1 MSPLPLSYPSPL
13 YLPFNAEALA
23 GRLQPQPADA
33 DPGGEG
39 FWLLLRGNELALVD
53 GAEGLQLPEGPLP
66 ADFAGDAVNTL
77 YLGLWDGRPC
87 RALSLARER
96 EFPPSLPLENLM
108 ASEPRIDIDLLSLAG
123 RAGQMLHWEQN
134 SRICSRCG
142 GSTER
147 LPGEAGKKC
156 QSCGYAHFPHIHP
169 CVIVLIHRPGELL
182 LARKAEW
189 PAGRYGLV
197 AGFLDCGEC
206 FEEAVTREI
215 AEETGLRVRDIRYL
229 GSQCWPFPSQ
239 VMAGFVAAW
248 EGGELQ
254 VDHKELEDARWFPLN
269 ALPQLPPRR
278 SIARYLIDHWLAQQA
293 GTAKG

>member
-23 GRLQPQPADA
+23 GRLQPQAADA

-39 FWLLLRGNELALVD
+39 FWLLLRGNELALV
-53 GAEGLQLPEGPLP
+53 
-66 ADFAGDAVNTL
+66 AGDDGFALPQGAVPEPLTDLAAGPL

-87 RALSLARER
+87 RALSLPRER
-96 EFPPSLPLENLM
+96 ELPPGLQVENLM
-108 ASEPRIDIDLLSLAG
+108 ASEPRINIDLLSLAG

-142 GSTER
+142 GSTEG
-147 LPGEAGKKC
+147 LPGESGKKC
-156 QSCGYAHFPHIHP
+156 LSCGYHHFPHIHP
-169 CVIVLIHRPGELL
+169 CVIVLIHRAGEVL

-189 PAGRYGLV
+189 PQGRYGLV

-239 VMAGFVAAW
+239 VMAGFAAAW
-248 EGGELQ
+248 EGGEVA
-254 VDHKELEDARWFPLN
+254 VDHKELEDARWFALD

-278 SIARYLIDHWLAQQA
+278 SIARYLIDHWLAQQ
-293 GTAKG
+293 GNRG

>member
-1 MSPLPLSYPSPL
+1 MSALPLSYSSPL
-13 YLPFNAEALA
+13 YLPFNAEALT
-23 GRLQPQPADA
+23 GRLQPQSADA

-39 FWLLLRGNELALVD
+39 CWLLLRGNELALVEGPD
-53 GAEGLQLPEGPLP
+53 GLKLPNGPLP
-66 ADFAGDAVNTL
+66 AEWAGAVANPL
-77 YLGLWDGRPC
+77 YLGLWDGCPC

-96 EFPPSLPLENLM
+96 EFPPGLQTASLM

-123 RAGQMLHWEQN
+123 RASQMLHWEKN

-147 LPGEAGKKC
+147 LSGESGKTC
-156 QSCGYAHFPHIHP
+156 LACGYAHFPHIHP
-169 CVIVLIHRPGELL
+169 CVIVLIHRPGEVL

-189 PAGRYGLV
+189 PEGRYGLV
-197 AGFLDCGEC
+197 AGFLEFGEC

-215 AEETGLRVRDIRYL
+215 AEETGLRVRDIRYI

-248 EGGELQ
+248 EGGEVVVEQ
-254 VDHKELEDARWFPLN
+254 KELEDARWFALD

-278 SIARYLIDHWLAQQA
+278 SIARYLIDHWLAQQ
-293 GTAKG
+293 GEPAKR

>member
-13 YLPFNAEALA
+13 HLPFNAQSLA
-23 GRLQPQPADA
+23 GRLQPQAADA

-39 FWLLLRGNELALVD
+39 FWLLLRGNELALVAGAD
-53 GAEGLQLPEGPLP
+53 GFALPQGAVPEQLADLAAGP
-66 ADFAGDAVNTL
+66 L

-87 RALSLARER
+87 RALSLPRER
-96 EFPPSLPLENLM
+96 ELPPGLQVENLM
-108 ASEPRIDIDLLSLAG
+108 ASEPRINIDLLSLAG
-123 RAGQMLHWEQN
+123 RAGQMLHWEQS

-142 GSTER
+142 GTTEG
-147 LPGEAGKKC
+147 LPGESGKKC

-169 CVIVLIHRPGELL
+169 CVIVLIHRPGEIL

-215 AEETGLRVRDIRYL
+215 AEEVGLRVRDIRYL

-239 VMAGFVAAW
+239 VMAGFAAAW
-248 EGGELQ
+248 EGGEVVVEQ
-254 VDHKELEDARWFPLN
+254 KELEDARWFALD

-278 SIARYLIDHWLAQQA
+278 SIARYLIDHWLAQQTGA
-293 GTAKG
+293 AKG

>member
-13 YLPFNAEALA
+13 YLPFNTEALA
-23 GRLQPQPADA
+23 GRLQPQAADA
-33 DPGGEG
+33 DPGGDG
-39 FWLLLRGNELALVD
+39 CWLLLRGNELALVAGTDGFKLPD
-53 GAEGLQLPEGPLP
+53 GALPEPL
-66 ADFAGDAVNTL
+66 ADLAASAV
-77 YLGLWDGRPC
+77 YFGLWDGRPC
-87 RALSLARER
+87 RALSLPRER
-96 EFPPSLPLENLM
+96 EFPAGLQVENLM

-123 RAGQMLHWEQN
+123 RAGQLLHWERN

-156 QSCGYAHFPHIHP
+156 QSCSYAHFPHIHP
-169 CVIVLIHRPGELL
+169 CVIVLIHRPGEVL

-189 PAGRYGLV
+189 PEGRYGLV
-197 AGFLDCGEC
+197 AGFVDCGEC

-215 AEETGLRVRDIRYL
+215 AEETGLRVRDIRYI

-248 EGGELQ
+248 EGGEVV
-254 VDHKELEDARWFPLN
+254 VDPKELEDARWFALD

-278 SIARYLIDHWLAQQA
+278 SIARYLIDHWLAQQNEAA
-293 GTAKG
+293 GR

>member
-13 YLPFNAEALA
+13 YLPFNAESLA
-23 GRLQPQPADA
+23 GRLQPQLADV

-39 FWLLLRGNELALVD
+39 FWLLLRGNELALIA
-53 GAEGLQLPEGPLP
+53 GAEGLQLPYGPLP
-66 ADFAGDAVNTL
+66 PDCADDAAKVL
-77 YLGLWDGRPC
+77 YLGLWDGVPC
-87 RALSLARER
+87 RALSLGRER
-96 EFPPSLPLENLM
+96 EFPPGFEVESLM
-108 ASEPRIDIDLLSLAG
+108 ASEPRINIDLLSLAG
-123 RAGQMLHWEQN
+123 RAGQLLHWDQG

-147 LPGEAGKKC
+147 LPGESGKKC

-169 CVIVLIHRPGELL
+169 CVIVLIHRPGEIL

-197 AGFLDCGEC
+197 AGFLECGEC

-239 VMAGFVAAW
+239 VMAGFAAAW
-248 EGGELQ
+248 EGGEVVVEQ
-254 VDHKELEDARWFPLN
+254 KELEDARWFALD

-278 SIARYLIDHWLAQQA
+278 SIARYLIDHWLAQQ
-293 GTAKG
+293 GNRG